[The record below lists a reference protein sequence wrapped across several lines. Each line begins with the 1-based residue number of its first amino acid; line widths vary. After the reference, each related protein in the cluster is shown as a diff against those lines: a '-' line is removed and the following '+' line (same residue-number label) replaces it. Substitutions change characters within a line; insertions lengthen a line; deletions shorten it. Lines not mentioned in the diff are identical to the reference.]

1 MNKLFKLKEW
11 LTVPEAAKHLS
22 IILGEEVTE
31 ADVLRLALDRHL
43 KLSINLVDQ
52 AQAKWA
58 KIVPIEDAQYREL
71 PARRFPRRE
80 KGKPR
85 RILRGSKIDDKRVLE
100 CADDIV
106 NLKGVYDLLMIGAGP
121 LNIERK
127 YQNLT
132 GGPAITLIATNHR
145 GVLVKQADGE
155 IYQLQDSFKQE
166 EATTSPDIMKLFNRI
181 YYPAEKLPEDT
192 VLVLRTEE
200 LRKFEESVNDTPAN
214 ADKPL
219 TNIERDSLLKLV
231 IGMAVSGYRYAP
243 YAKKNTAVADIAAD
257 LALLGLP
264 LGDDTIRK
272 YLKQGNEL
280 LPAKPIN
287 T

>member
-1 MNKLFKLKEW
+1 VNKLFKLKEW